1 MRTPKRHQRSSG
13 TSPNAPSRSRS
24 RAPRLRRGAVA
35 VLAAAVAAGL
45 VATALVA
52 FGGDD
57 RRAATVLLAA
67 GDIAE
72 CDHRADEATA
82 RLLAE
87 EPTATIAALGD
98 LAYPHGTAQ
107 EFERCFGPSW
117 GRFRDRIR
125 PAAGNHDH
133 ATEDAAGYLGYFG
146 VRAGPSGLLRY
157 SYDLGSWHVVV
168 LDSDCW
174 RVGGCDLD
182 DEQARWMRADL
193 RAHRRRCTLAYWHRP
208 PFSSGRY
215 GDAKDTA
222 RVRPMWQVAVEEG
235 VDLVLTGH
243 EHSYERF
250 APMDA
255 TGAIDRD
262 AGARLFIV
270 GTGGG
275 KLRRYHRPRRPTTE
289 VRNDDTHGVLRL
301 ALRPDG
307 YDWRFLPVRGAR
319 FTDRGSGDCT

>member
-1 MRTPKRHQRSSG
+1 V
-13 TSPNAPSRSRS
+13 
-24 RAPRLRRGAVA
+24 LVVAVA
-35 VLAAAVAAGL
+35 VGA
-45 VATALVA
+45 VATALA
-52 FGGDD
+52 ALGGSGD
-57 RRAATVLLAA
+57 RPAAAVLLAA

-72 CDHRADEATA
+72 CDHQGDEATA

-87 EPTATIAALGD
+87 HPTATIAALGD
-98 LAYPHGTAQ
+98 LAYQHGTPE
-107 EFERCFGPSW
+107 EFRRCFGPSW
-117 GRFRDRIR
+117 GRFRNRIR

-133 ATEDAAGYLGYFG
+133 ATENAGGYLEYFG
-146 VRAGPSGLLRY
+146 VRAGPPGLYRY
-157 SYDLGSWHVVV
+157 SYDLGAWHVVV

-193 RAHRRRCTLAYWHRP
+193 RAHRRRCTLAYCHRP

-215 GDAKDTA
+215 GDRKDTA
-222 RVRPMWQVAVEEG
+222 RVRPLWQIAAEEG
-235 VDLVLTGH
+235 VDVVLTGH

-250 APMDA
+250 TPMDA
-255 TGAIDRD
+255 TGAVDRD
-262 AGARLFIV
+262 AGVRLFVV

-275 KLRRYHRPRRPTTE
+275 NLRRYRNPRLPATE